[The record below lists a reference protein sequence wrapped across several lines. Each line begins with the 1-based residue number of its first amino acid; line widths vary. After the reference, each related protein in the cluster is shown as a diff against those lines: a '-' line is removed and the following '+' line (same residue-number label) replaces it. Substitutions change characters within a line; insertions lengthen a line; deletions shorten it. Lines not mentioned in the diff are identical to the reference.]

1 MQAKIIDGK
10 AVAQQLRDQC
20 KLQSEEFRKK
30 NGRKP
35 GLAVVLVG
43 ADPASQVYVRNKIAG
58 CEQVDINS
66 FSHNLD
72 ADISQEDLYELID
85 RLNADKNVDGILV
98 QLPLPK
104 HLNERRTLSR
114 VLASKD
120 VDGFHV
126 ENAGSLMLGED
137 CLVACTPAGCIEL
150 IKSTGID
157 MTGKHAVVIGR
168 SNIVGKPVVF
178 LLLREHC
185 TVTVCHSR
193 TQNLAQVA
201 KTADILVAAIG
212 KKEFVTGDMVKPGAV
227 VIDVGIN
234 RHDGKLYGDV
244 NFAQASAVA
253 GYITPVPGGVGPMT
267 ITMLLSNTLKAAQFN
282 TKQGEHT

>member
-10 AVAQQLRDQC
+10 AVAEQLRAQLKQKAEDF
-20 KLQSEEFRKK
+20 EKK
-30 NGRKP
+30 NKRKP

-58 CEQVDINS
+58 CEQVGINS
-66 FSHNLD
+66 FAHYLD
-72 ADISQEDLYELID
+72 AETKQEALDELID
-85 RLNADKNVDGILV
+85 KLNADTNVDGILV

-104 HLNERRTLSR
+104 QLNERRALSR
-114 VLASKD
+114 VLACKD

-137 CLVACTPAGCIEL
+137 CLAACTPAGSVEL
-150 IKSTGID
+150 IKSTGVDI
-157 MTGKHAVVIGR
+157 TGRHAVIIGR
-168 SNIVGKPVVF
+168 SNIVGKPIA
-178 LLLREHC
+178 LLLLQQNC
-185 TVTVCHSR
+185 TVTICHSK
-193 TQNLAQVA
+193 TQDLAGIA

-212 KKEFVTGDMVKPGAV
+212 KKEFVTGDMVKPGAI

-234 RHDGKLYGDV
+234 RHEGKLYGDV
-244 NFAQASAVA
+244 NFAEASQVA

-267 ITMLLSNTLKAAQFN
+267 ITMLLSNTLKAAEQN
-282 TKQGEHT
+282 TRK

>member
-10 AVAQQLRDQC
+10 IVAEQLRAQL
-20 KLQSEEFRKK
+20 KLKAEDFEKK
-30 NGRKP
+30 NKRRP

-43 ADPASQVYVRNKIAG
+43 ADPASQVYVKNKISG
-58 CEQVDINS
+58 CAQVGFIS
-66 FSHNLD
+66 FDHYLGADTSQDELD
-72 ADISQEDLYELID
+72 KLID
-85 RLNADKNVDGILV
+85 TLNADEKVDGILV

-104 HLNERRTLSR
+104 HLNERRSLSR
-114 VLASKD
+114 VLPCKD

-137 CLVACTPAGCIEL
+137 CLVACTPAGSIEL

-157 MTGKHAVVIGR
+157 ITGKHAVVIGR
-168 SNIVGKPVVF
+168 SNIVGKPAA
-178 LLLREHC
+178 LLLLQQNC
-185 TVTVCHSR
+185 TVTICHSK
-193 TQNLAQVA
+193 TQNIAQIA

-212 KKEFVTGDMVKPGAV
+212 KKEFVTGDMIKPGAI

-234 RHDGKLYGDV
+234 RYEGKLYGDV
-244 NFAQASAVA
+244 NFAEASEVA

-267 ITMLLSNTLKAAQFN
+267 ITMLLSNTLNAAELN
-282 TKQGEHT
+282 ATN

>member
-1 MQAKIIDGK
+1 MQATIINGKI
-10 AVAQQLRDQC
+10 VSEQLRAQL
-20 KLQSEEFRKK
+20 KIKAEEFEKENK
-30 NGRKP
+30 RKP

-58 CEQVDINS
+58 CEQIGMNS
-66 FSHNLD
+66 FAHYPD
-72 ADISQEDLYELID
+72 ADIKEEALLELID
-85 RLNADKNVDGILV
+85 KLNADKNVDGILV

-104 HLNERRTLSR
+104 HLNERRILSR
-114 VLASKD
+114 VLSCKD

-126 ENAGSLMLGED
+126 ENAGSLMLGEN
-137 CLVACTPAGCIEL
+137 CLVACTPAGVIEL
-150 IKSTGID
+150 IKSTGIE
-157 MTGKHAVVIGR
+157 MAGKQAVVIGR
-168 SNIVGKPVVF
+168 SNIVGKPVA
-178 LLLREHC
+178 LLLLQQHC
-185 TVTVCHSR
+185 TVTICHSK

-244 NFAQASAVA
+244 NFAEASLVA

-267 ITMLLSNTLKAAQFN
+267 ITMLLSNTLKAAELN
-282 TKQGEHT
+282 TRSK